1 MRSLADR
8 VPMKKKSRGLIRGS
22 FSFRRI
28 RFWWRG
34 ETVHYGGEF
43 CVRGWSKDLERL
55 GDVSDAP
62 VRTDYEQRSIINFVL
77 GIVCAI
83 QLADLRTRV
92 AGEENGEVLIPR
104 PGRECSVGIH
114 TDAQDDDFAS
124 VVEERGVLITVRLHL
139 NRSAFRS
146 RLIKEREDYGTATI
160 VRKSDGRLEKPVL
173 VGADEREIRSD
184 VVDRGA
190 GYGRGKRHRLLREP
204 DLTGTHK
211 RRRSGNR

>member
-1 MRSLADR
+1 
-8 VPMKKKSRGLIRGS
+8 MKKKSRGLIRGS

-114 TDAQDDDFAS
+114 TDAQDDDCAS

-139 NRSAFRS
+139 DGSAFCS
-146 RLIKEREDYGTATI
+146 RLIEESENYRAPAK
-160 VRKSDGRLEKPVL
+160 VRKFDGRL
-173 VGADEREIRSD
+173 DEAVPICALQGKIRRDVIDYRTGSD
-184 VVDRGA
+184 RSG
-190 GYGRGKRHRLLREP
+190 GGCGLLRVRDP
-204 DLTGTHK
+204 TGERK
-211 RRRSGNR
+211 